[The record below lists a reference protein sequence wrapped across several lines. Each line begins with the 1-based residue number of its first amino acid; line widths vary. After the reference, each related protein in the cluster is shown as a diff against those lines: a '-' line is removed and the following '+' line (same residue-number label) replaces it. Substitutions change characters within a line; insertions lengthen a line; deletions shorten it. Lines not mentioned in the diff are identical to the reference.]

1 MACNLPDLQMAPQ
14 LSTGSIQKIYDTG
27 DTTDKPTLQ
36 VWDVKRI
43 GNPSA
48 ANGSERYR
56 YAALAWHTHAPRVTA
71 KNGVPLGRIVISDGA
86 HYQQAMLATQQN
98 SKVQDGTLV
107 QNCCVAL
114 KSYICNVV
122 QGKK

>member
-1 MACNLPDLQMAPQ
+1 MVAPQ

-43 GNPSA
+43 RKSD
-48 ANGSERYR
+48 ANGCERYR